1 MRAFLALLAFLSHA
15 GMHPVQVK
23 IPAAGG
29 VTLNAVLVQPDG
41 PVHGP
46 AVVALHGCA
55 GPLPARDGS
64 WAVLLAHEGHS
75 VLLPD
80 SFGSRGLGPQCR
92 VKDRPLKAS
101 VQRRQDAIDAAT
113 WLSRQPGV
121 PKGGVA
127 LLGWSNGG
135 NTVLWTLRER
145 ADLPSGLF
153 RRFVAFYP
161 GCKTASRTAD
171 WVPSGPLLLLVGA
184 RDDWTPAPPCRDL
197 AARYPH
203 RVTLVVY
210 PNATHDF
217 DAPGEQVH
225 ALHGLATPPSGNGVA
240 HAGIDPAARENAM
253 QRVSQFLDAGQ
264 P

>member
-1 MRAFLALLAFLSHA
+1 MRAFLALMAFLTQA

-23 IPAAGG
+23 IPTASG
-29 VTLNAVLVQPDG
+29 VMLNAVLVHPDG
-41 PVHGP
+41 PVRGP

-55 GPLPARDGS
+55 GPIAARDGG
-64 WAVLLAHEGHS
+64 WVALLAHEGHI

-92 VKDRPLKAS
+92 VKDRLLKAS
-101 VQRRQDAIDAAT
+101 VQRRRDAIDAAT
-113 WLSRQPGV
+113 WLSHQPEV

-135 NTVLWTLRER
+135 NAALWTLRER
-145 ADLPSGLF
+145 ADLPRGLF
-153 RRFVAFYP
+153 QRFVAFYP
-161 GCKTASRTAD
+161 GCKTASQTAD
-171 WVPSGPLLLLVGA
+171 WIPSGPLLLLVGA
-184 RDDWTPAPPCRDL
+184 KDDWTPAPPCRDL

-203 RVTLVVY
+203 RITLVVY

-217 DAPGEQVH
+217 DAPGEQMH
-225 ALHGLATPPSGNGVA
+225 TLHGLATPPSGTGMA
-240 HAGIDPAARENAM
+240 HTGSDPAAREDAI
-253 QRVSQFLDAGQ
+253 RLVSSFLDAGQ